1 MRNMK
6 TFPKA
11 SVVVGDIFWAGP
23 YIIHQ
28 RITRCEN
35 LKSTNWTHVEYL
47 TYKSYILY
55 DLQHDLQPG
64 FPPKELVLKLSWF
77 ELTPRVYSSSGFSID
92 LNLVTL
98 RQQNVEKVPSL
109 VCIQSTLKWIS
120 LHWSNVLTTRSYQ
133 SLVIPQSVG
142 LISLPYYSENLT
154 QGIKNKNH
162 SLWHWNWARDSFSN

>member
-1 MRNMK
+1 MY
-6 TFPKA
+6 
-11 SVVVGDIFWAGP
+11 P
-23 YIIHQ
+23 YSSESI
-28 RITRCEN
+28 
-35 LKSTNWTHVEYL
+35 V

-55 DLQHDLQPG
+55 NLQHYLQPG
-64 FPPKELVLKLSWF
+64 FHSKELLQVLKLSWF
-77 ELTPRVYSSSGFSID
+77 ELTPRVYSFSGFSID
-92 LNLVTL
+92 LNFVTL
-98 RQQNVEKVPSL
+98 RQQNVGKVPSL